1 MAKGSMPSW
10 GALLGML
17 AIAGY
22 QHRDKITELI
32 KQAKDNLEASSPG
45 DGTSSPGKVLIDS
58 VNPDRAKDIANEAVN
73 GVVEGMKKSGLGPI
87 VESWIG
93 KGANE
98 PVAETQ
104 LEKAI
109 GGDLIEELSRSTGLS
124 KTELLRRLS
133 RDVPRFV
140 DDATPY
146 GTRSR

>member
-1 MAKGSMPSW
+1 
-10 GALLGML
+10 
-17 AIAGY
+17 
-22 QHRDKITELI
+22 
-32 KQAKDNLEASSPG
+32 
-45 DGTSSPGKVLIDS
+45 
-58 VNPDRAKDIANEAVN
+58 
-73 GVVEGMKKSGLGPI
+73 MKKSGLGPV

-146 GTRSR
+146 GTLPR